1 MYLTV
6 IIKRIIISWV
16 FFTNTLVGRIV
27 FVIEDLFESTG
38 LSFSEEPDN
47 LKEIKLVLYVD
58 KSPDLSVNYEKI
70 KSSFF

>member
-1 MYLTV
+1 
-6 IIKRIIISWV
+6 V

-58 KSPDLSVNYEKI
+58 KSPDLSVNDEKI